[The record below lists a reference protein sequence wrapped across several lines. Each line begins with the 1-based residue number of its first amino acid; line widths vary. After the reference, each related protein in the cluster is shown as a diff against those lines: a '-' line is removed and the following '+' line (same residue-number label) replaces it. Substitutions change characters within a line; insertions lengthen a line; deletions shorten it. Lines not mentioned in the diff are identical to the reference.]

1 MRERIQGSRYD
12 PMSETAD
19 RSVPYDQENT
29 PYIDEEGDLQKAI
42 EESKKLEREKT
53 LKAK

>member
-12 PMSETAD
+12 PMGETTD
-19 RSVPYDQENT
+19 RSVPSEQDNSQYT
-29 PYIDEEGDLQKAI
+29 DEERDLQKAI
-42 EESKKLEREKT
+42 EESKRLEREKE